1 MQIKPVPRG
10 AGAGAGVGAGAKGVV
25 GGYAGFVKAHF
36 ADVKKSLPLGSSQ
49 KEVMEALGRKYRE
62 EKESRAVEA
71 TTPRSGV
78 EDLTRA
84 LDVVVLDD

>member
-1 MQIKPVPRG
+1 MSGRD
-10 AGAGAGVGAGAKGVV
+10 
-25 GGYAGFVKAHF
+25 
-36 ADVKKSLPLGSSQ
+36 DVEDRRRYNQPYTPKHTIPTIQ
-49 KEVMEALGRKYRE
+49 KYRE